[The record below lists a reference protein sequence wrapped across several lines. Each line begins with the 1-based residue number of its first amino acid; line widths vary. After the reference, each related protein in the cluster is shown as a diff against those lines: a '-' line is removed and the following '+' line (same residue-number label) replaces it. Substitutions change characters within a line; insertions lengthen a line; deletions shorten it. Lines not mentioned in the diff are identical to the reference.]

1 MSLFEE
7 LAAKIESL
15 RGKEEAAL
23 VELRRLMLEI
33 DEFISS
39 DDYGDLP
46 LEERTI
52 IQGAR
57 KELKNR
63 IRQKEDDE
71 ELALASAPPDKVSPK
86 ESEQASQPAS
96 TVSSSTGG
104 GDGREY
110 NPAAEQQMEAAEKMF
125 YSGRY
130 ADAINLFDRVLQLE
144 PNWDRARQHRSEA
157 ENYLR
162 TGYIPAVALPSEAAS
177 AYGKAQ
183 SAARVGRFADA
194 LSLIERAQE
203 VLREVGIQRWQ
214 EGQEFAQKLQENID
228 AENVYHEGLELFKR
242 GQIDEAIERVETA
255 LRATGLPKYEE
266 KARSYRGV
274 KETLRNS
281 NEVLGMAN
289 IEPKALSQ
297 IKVDLDN
304 LTSEFGENAVFSRLR
319 ERMTAAIPRVV
330 APLKE
335 KTRSLK
341 SQAERAP
348 TLEGALYLANQAKT
362 MLDQIRNLEGF
373 DDSLDRLQNEVDRLV
388 SSIQKW
394 DEELQMAAREYEKK
408 QNWPWAAARLSSE
421 VRSRFPNDPGVM
433 DLSRS
438 LRKFFL
444 TLLGIRAGGVLVSVL
459 ILIGA
464 FNWGMGRV
472 SAYQISLT
480 PTATATATA
489 TATFTPTATVTPT
502 LTPTETSTPTPTMT
516 PTPMYAVSQR
526 ELWARSGCYEGFN
539 AVGKIPVN
547 SEIRFIPDEQRRFDG
562 FNRECV
568 LVQFTR
574 HDGSAVIGWVL
585 FADLGTEPVPLSTPS
600 P

>member
-1 MSLFEE
+1 MTFFEE

-15 RGKEEAAL
+15 RGKEAAEL
-23 VELRRLMLEI
+23 VEFRRLMLEI

-39 DDYGDLP
+39 DEYAELP
-46 LEERTI
+46 LDERTI

-57 KELKNR
+57 KELKIT
-63 IRQKEDDE
+63 IRQKEDEE
-71 ELALASAPPDKVSPK
+71 ELSAASAS
-86 ESEQASQPAS
+86 SEPSERIDADREVKSSQ
-96 TVSSSTGG
+96 SSSDKTG

-110 NPAAEQQMEAAEKMF
+110 NPMAEQQMEAAEKLF

-130 ADAINLFDRVLQLE
+130 SDAINLFDRVLQLE

-194 LSLIERAQE
+194 LGLIERAQE

-266 KARSYRGV
+266 KARTYRGV
-274 KETLRNS
+274 KESLRNS

-304 LTSEFGENAVFSRLR
+304 LISEHGENAVFIRLK
-319 ERMTAAIPRVV
+319 ERMGTVIPRVV
-330 APLKE
+330 TPLKE

-341 SQAERAP
+341 TQAERAP
-348 TLEGALYLANQAKT
+348 TLEGALYLANQAKA
-362 MLDQIRNLEGF
+362 MLDQIQNLEGF

-388 SSIQKW
+388 TSIQKL
-394 DEELQMAAREYEKK
+394 DEELQMASREYEKK
-408 QNWPWAAARLSSE
+408 QKWPSAAARLSSE

-438 LRKFFL
+438 LRKFFW
-444 TLLGIRAGGVLVSVL
+444 TLFGIRAGGVMVSVV
-459 ILIGA
+459 ILFIL
-464 FNWGMGRV
+464 FNLGRDRV
-472 SAYQISLT
+472 LAYQVSLT
-480 PTATATATA
+480 PTATSTATA
-489 TATFTPTATVTPT
+489 TTTSTPTPTVTPT
-502 LTPTETSTPTPTMT
+502 MTPTETSTPTPTMT

-585 FADLGTEPVPLSTPS
+585 IADLGTEPVPLSS
-600 P
+600 PAP

>member
-1 MSLFEE
+1 MTFFEE
-7 LAAKIESL
+7 LSEKIESI
-15 RGKEEAAL
+15 RESEEAGL

-39 DDYGDLP
+39 DEYSELP
-46 LEERTI
+46 LESRTS
-52 IQGAR
+52 IQGVR

-63 IRQKEDDE
+63 IRTKEDE
-71 ELALASAPPDKVSPK
+71 EEMAVASDPSEKTAPETGISDIEM
-86 ESEQASQPAS
+86 ESRK
-96 TVSSSTGG
+96 TSSSKGE
-104 GDGREY
+104 GREY
-110 NPAAEQQMEAAEKMF
+110 NPMAEQQMETAEKMF

-130 ADAINLFDRVLQLE
+130 SEAINLFDRVLQLE

-194 LSLIERAQE
+194 LSLIERAQD

-228 AENVYHEGLELFKR
+228 AENVYHEGLELFKH

-266 KARSYRGV
+266 KARAYRGV

-297 IKVDLDN
+297 IKVELDN
-304 LTSEFGENAVFSRLR
+304 LLSEYGENAVFNRLR

-330 APLKE
+330 SPLKE

-341 SQAERAP
+341 AQAERAP
-348 TLEGALYLANQAKT
+348 TLEGSLYLANQAKT

-373 DDSLDRLQNEVDRLV
+373 DESLDRLQNEVDRLV
-388 SSIQKW
+388 SSIHKL
-394 DEELQMAAREYEKK
+394 DEELQMAAQAYDKK
-408 QNWPWAAARLSSE
+408 QNWPSAAARLSSD

-438 LRKFFL
+438 LRKFFW
-444 TLLGIRAGGVLVSVL
+444 TLLGLRAGGVMVSVL
-459 ILIGA
+459 ILVGL
-464 FNWGMGRV
+464 FNFGMGRFN
-472 SAYQISLT
+472 AYQLALT

-489 TATFTPTATVTPT
+489 TATSTPTSTMTPT
-502 LTPTETSTPTPTMT
+502 MTPTDTPTPTPTMT

-526 ELWARSGCYEGFN
+526 ELWVRSGCYEGFN

-547 SEIRFIPDEQRRFDG
+547 SEIRFMPDERRFDN

-574 HDGSAVIGWVL
+574 LDGSAVIGWVL
-585 FADLGTEPVPLSTPS
+585 MADLGTEPVVVSTPS